1 MNYLQWLSQETAT
14 TWWHDSADPDEVAQG
29 LAWGA
34 KGVTTNPFLIGVAVE
49 GRRAH
54 WAKQISEIPKDAS
67 AQERAVGVTRMVVRS
82 AAELLRPVHE
92 ESGGRHGH
100 VCGQFDP
107 ALAHDSQA
115 MVSMAEQVRGFAPN
129 VSVKFPATAAGLEAL
144 EESCA
149 KGASVTA
156 TVSFSVAQVAAAA
169 QRIDRAMGRA
179 AKAGLEPGPAFA
191 VIMIGRV
198 DDYLREIAR
207 DRGAQVSEADIR
219 LAGLAVAKK
228 AYRLLRERGSAVKLM
243 VAALRG
249 NYHMTGMA
257 GGDLVMSI
265 HPKVQKQLL
274 EADVPRTQ
282 GIDAPVSEEA
292 IERLRTIPDFVRL
305 YDLDGVAERDF
316 LGLGLV
322 QKTLGQ
328 FLYGGWSVLEKVR

>member
-1 MNYLQWLSQETAT
+1 MLV
-14 TWWHDSADPDEVAQG
+14 H
-29 LAWGA
+29 
-34 KGVTTNPFLIGVAVE
+34 
-49 GRRAH
+49 
-54 WAKQISEIPKDAS
+54 
-67 AQERAVGVTRMVVRS
+67 S
-82 AAELLRPVHE
+82 AAEQLRPVYE

-100 VCGQFDP
+100 VCGQLDP

-115 MVSMAEQVRGFAPN
+115 MVSMAEQYRGFASN
-129 VSVKFPATAAGLEAL
+129 VSVKFPATAAGLKAL

-156 TVSFSVAQVAAAA
+156 TVSFSVPQVAAAA
-169 QRIDRAMGRA
+169 QRINRAMGRA
-179 AKAGLEPGPAFA
+179 TKAGLKPGPAFA

-228 AYRLLRERGSAVKLM
+228 AYRLLKERGSAVKLM

-274 EADVPRTQ
+274 EANVPRTS
-282 GIDAPVSEEA
+282 GIDAPVSEET

-316 LGLGLV
+316 LSLGLV

-328 FLYGGWSVLEKVR
+328 FLYSGWSVLEKVR